1 MNNRLGARNFCR
13 VTRPYSLTDHAK
25 KWDTI
30 TDAFLNTREGESE
43 IMQTCAYCGSGVE
56 PVGNGLYCSFCDMEV
71 YQDDVQTNGRRRPV
85 QAEETVLL
93 SFAERSTQEIMEKD
107 SYYLI
112 LLLRLVRD
120 ERKRAYNLLRIVNKG
135 AAVQPDTAALQAGQD
150 EGAKNYKYWTR
161 KAWIIENI
169 LRDRAGYYPA
179 KITDGLLSGI
189 LEQVQESNEKP
200 MTFSPK

>member
-1 MNNRLGARNFCR
+1 
-13 VTRPYSLTDHAK
+13 
-25 KWDTI
+25 
-30 TDAFLNTREGESE
+30 
-43 IMQTCAYCGSGVE
+43 MQTCAYCGSAVE
-56 PVGNGLYCSFCDMEV
+56 LVGNGLYCAFCDMEV

-93 SFAERSTQEIMEKD
+93 SIAERSTQEIMKKD

-112 LLLRLVRD
+112 VLLRLVRD
-120 ERKRAYNLLRIVNKG
+120 ERKRAYNLLRVVNKG
-135 AAVQPDTAALQAGQD
+135 AAVQPDTAALQAGQY

-189 LEQVQESNEKP
+189 LEQVQQGNEKP
-200 MTFSPK
+200 MTFKPF